1 MRRIDLT
8 GQRFGRLTVQN
19 YSHSIRGLAIWNCEC
34 DCGSSTTTRGSEL
47 RKGTTLSCGCLRKE
61 ITSERFTRHGRCQT
75 RMYSIWSDMKKR
87 CDNPNHKHYDKYG
100 GRGIAYC
107 ERWKDFTNF
116 YEDMHATYQDH
127 LTIDR
132 IDFNGNYEKGNCR
145 WTTMDVQWN
154 NTRKCVFI
162 EIDGIRD
169 TVKNM
174 CRKYN
179 SKYDRV
185 VRCIKQGKDP
195 WEMIQKY
202 KLASV

>member
-1 MRRIDLT
+1 MRRMTDLT
-8 GQRFGRLTVQN
+8 GQRFGRLTALN
-19 YSHSIRGLAIWNCEC
+19 YSHSIKGLAVWNCQC
-34 DCGSSTTTRGSEL
+34 DCGNEKAIRGSDI
-47 RKGTTLSCGCLRKE
+47 RNGKSLSCGCLRSE
-61 ITSERFTRHGRCQT
+61 ELSERLTKHGRSGT
-75 RMYSIWSDMKKR
+75 RMYKIWTDMKKR
-87 CDNPNHKHYDKYG
+87 CDNTNHVNYVRYG
-100 GRGIAYC
+100 GRGIGYC

-116 YEDMHATYQDH
+116 YKDMHETYQDH

-145 WTTMDVQWN
+145 WATMEVQWN

-179 SKYDRV
+179 AKYDRV
-185 VRCIKQGKDP
+185 VRYIKQGKDP

-202 KLASV
+202 KLV